1 MLPVDVNGRR
11 RPQRSNARP
20 HKTVPPSF
28 VCAPLLVAVHPTCDL
43 PTLVPGSLPACTRG
57 CATHSVLQRHLEVLI
72 GWLLRQLPDEHGRV
86 ARGRQEERQAQ
97 AQEAPCRRAGAFAG
111 WHARATGAR
120 ARTGSQPAWRG
131 RQLHFDCRQRWQ
143 AHPPPSFNSTGGGR
157 PSTFSRSVAISVTLG
172 SSYRSSW
179 YCSTDREPAGGLVAS
194 RPSEGN
200 RFPRVPS
207 STLRKA
213 PAARRGSH
221 DLQPPPPGQVDFP

>member
-1 MLPVDVNGRR
+1 
-11 RPQRSNARP
+11 
-20 HKTVPPSF
+20 
-28 VCAPLLVAVHPTCDL
+28 
-43 PTLVPGSLPACTRG
+43 
-57 CATHSVLQRHLEVLI
+57 
-72 GWLLRQLPDEHGRV
+72 
-86 ARGRQEERQAQ
+86 
-97 AQEAPCRRAGAFAG
+97 
-111 WHARATGAR
+111 
-120 ARTGSQPAWRG
+120 
-131 RQLHFDCRQRWQ
+131 
-143 AHPPPSFNSTGGGR
+143 
-157 PSTFSRSVAISVTLG
+157 VAISVTLG